1 MTVTVT
7 RRLTLDAVL
16 KMATAAAQKHADAS
30 PDDRKANAELSQ
42 AIAATWELARER
54 MGSAEAAVLDGLI
67 AKIVDKPR
75 LAKAGESLKQRYSC

>member
-16 KMATAAAQKHADAS
+16 KMATAAAQKHADAA

-42 AIAATWELARER
+42 AIAETWELVRGAWDQ
-54 MGSAEAAVLDGLI
+54 L
-67 AKIVDKPR
+67 R
-75 LAKAGESLKQRYSC
+75 LLRWMD